1 LLLKQPHRAD
11 LALNSQRRLDVVSR
25 ANAYFARHYPEPI
38 EMVALA
44 SHLGVSEPCLSFCFH
59 QCRGKTPLQA
69 LQVYRLSQLYRAITD
84 HPADPLPGQVAACGL
99 PGLSQANAL
108 FEDFFGI
115 NLASFRHTSHRAQVD
130 RRLRA
135 RHPEPEYLL
144 TEPAPAAGSD

>member
-1 LLLKQPHRAD
+1 MSQPDRAD

-59 QCRGKTPLQA
+59 HCRGKTPQQA
-69 LQVYRLSQLYRAITD
+69 LQTYRLSQLYRVITNE
-84 HPADPLPGQVAACGL
+84 PAASLQVQVQSCGL
-99 PGLSQANAL
+99 PGVHQTDAL

-115 NLASFRHTSHRAQVD
+115 NLASFRHTSRRAQAD
-130 RRLRA
+130 RSLRA
-135 RHPEPEYLL
+135 LHPEPEYLL
-144 TEPAPAAGSD
+144 AQLTPAAAAD